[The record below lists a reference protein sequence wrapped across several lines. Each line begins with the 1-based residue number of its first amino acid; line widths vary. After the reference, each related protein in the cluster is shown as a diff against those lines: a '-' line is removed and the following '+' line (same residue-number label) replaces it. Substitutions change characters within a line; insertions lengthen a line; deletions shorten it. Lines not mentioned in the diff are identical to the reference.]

1 MAWYAQAFATFAL
14 CFQGTYMAQPP
25 KDLSLSRIH
34 DVYSGSVGKP
44 KTEGDGNRRYQ
55 TTHRFAREAGH
66 SGTAPN
72 RPLAPGS
79 RKPR

>member
-1 MAWYAQAFATFAL
+1 
-14 CFQGTYMAQPP
+14 MAQPP

-34 DVYSGSVGKP
+34 DVYSGSASKRETDDGK
-44 KTEGDGNRRYQ
+44 RSYR

-66 SGTAPN
+66 TGVAPS